1 MAVVHQQETFYSAIP
16 YNPLIWNTHL
26 IVTDLTTGNLDTS
39 TNTRLFNGETT
50 TFCETNALPSSNEI
64 RLIKFDRQNIT
75 PNCPAMKRP
84 FRMWIRN
91 FTAGSLEFYIDGV
104 NLTVNTN
111 SAAETATGG
120 WVDVATGSGT
130 VSSWEVRATTAG
142 ADVSIAA
149 VEGGGILHCDTF
161 DRIEFTDDFLTTTE
175 QDLCDS
181 SIHLIANT
189 NTAVFDP
196 QEWESLERAVGSPTP
211 KDHTL
216 AGLQDNAIRGWIYGR
231 RPAVGLQYP
240 RGNYNK

>member
-1 MAVVHQQETFYSAIP
+1 MAVVHQQETFYSDIP

-130 VSSWEVRATTAG
+130 VSSWEVRATV
-142 ADVSIAA
+142 ADANVSIAA
-149 VEGGGILHCDTF
+149 VEGGGILHCNTF
-161 DRIEFTDDFLTTTE
+161 DRIVFNENFLSTTV
-175 QDLCDS
+175 DAAS
-181 SIHLIANT
+181 VANAHLVANT
-189 NTAVFDP
+189 NTAFLTAT
-196 QEWESLERAVGSPTP
+196 WESIERVTGGSGTPT
-211 KDHTL
+211 DHSITDL
-216 AGLQDNAIRGWIYGR
+216 DAGLRGWIHGR
-231 RPAVGLQYP
+231 RPAKGLQYP
-240 RGNYNK
+240 RGYYNK